1 MMMVSNTY
9 MGSRTM
15 KILTAISLVAVMALA
30 VMSGCAPDRKG
41 TAAVNR
47 PPQVFIVN
55 TPPDGATFSRNPEL
69 NWYATDGD
77 GFIKLFRYAVLIDSN
92 LKVNGQK
99 VPVDVFVAQA
109 ASSQYNWT
117 TLEVD
122 LDHPRSTA
130 TVRLYAN
137 VDFPIDS
144 FVTQYFFI
152 QAEDDQ
158 GAVSETKWRRY
169 ARNDHYPN
177 THHRALEVYIN
188 AKDASS
194 PMDGIVLNWEG
205 ADSLDWGRA
214 TPPLEFEWR
223 LYGPFASN
231 APVYVNIVPENCTW
245 DPVTRTYINC
255 IDTKVLNLDALPP
268 AIGDIPQPVA
278 QSKGSN
284 FANDPNDTW
293 VTDQQT
299 TIYNVFRDVPN
310 ITKTSQ
316 FKFLFWVRCRDDGFV
331 PDPTPAFSQFFV
343 VEALFEKGV
352 AIFDET
358 SFLRSSFWGPRDL
371 NMMKGIYKDYIDGAM
386 QEIVVGD
393 YVPFDTAAITD
404 TIQYPKA
411 SGRETDFFCVQRI
424 RTFAIPPDRPKSYEP
439 VKPKLTDILSHKVLL
454 VTKDDADMSLRE
466 DVALNGLVSYAYFG
480 MDMGASGWVMARNL
494 GTSGMTQTTEP
505 GAYTLSANFSRY
517 FGISDVYH
525 EGWSYYSVRN
535 ATMTPM
541 QPVIW
546 NEQFMGAFS
555 LKPELF
561 PDINV
566 DLRLLVDRF
575 RRLDDSTFLVAD
587 TTQPHDTHY
596 FGGMPEVGAGT
607 RTNQAT
613 ALYLYNSRMGEAS
626 ALHGKVMG
634 VAQEVESMRSLA
646 FMFTPLAIDTLEAQ
660 QLFTVSIRWLM
671 DKYLRAPAAL
681 KAGTTAWESGN
692 MAERRARAREFL
704 NQVEELGRKD
714 PQVFRD
720 LGLEMQPAIE
730 TRSNQYIVQP

>member
-1 MMMVSNTY
+1 MMMVSNKY
-9 MGSRTM
+9 MSSRTM
-15 KILTAISLVAVMALA
+15 RILTAMSLAAILVLA
-30 VMSGCAPDRKG
+30 VISGCAPDRKG

-55 TPPDGATFSRNPEL
+55 TPPDGGTFSRNPDL

-77 GFIKLFRYAVLIDSN
+77 GFIKLFRYAVLVDSS
-92 LKVNGQK
+92 LKINGQE

-109 ASSQYNWT
+109 ASAQYNWT

-144 FVTQYFFI
+144 FITQYFFI

-158 GAVSETKWRRY
+158 GLVSEIKWRRY

-177 THHRALEVYIN
+177 THHRAAEVFIN
-188 AKDASS
+188 AMDANS
-194 PMDGIVLNWEG
+194 PMDGIVLNWDG

-223 LYGPFASN
+223 LYGPFASD

-255 IDTKVLNLDALPP
+255 IDTRVLNLDALPP
-268 AIGDIPQPVA
+268 VIGDIPQPVA
-278 QSKGSN
+278 QSKGPN
-284 FANDPNDTW
+284 FDADPNDVW
-293 VTDQQT
+293 VTSQQA
-299 TIYNVFRDVPN
+299 TIYNVFRDVPS

-331 PDPTPAFSQFFV
+331 PDPTPSFSQFFV

-358 SFLRSSFWGPRDL
+358 AFLNTAFWFPRDL
-371 NMMKGIYKDYIDGAM
+371 NLAKRTYKNYIDGALQQIM
-386 QEIVVGD
+386 GND

-404 TIQYPKA
+404 TFQYPPA
-411 SGRETDFFCVQRI
+411 TGRETDFFCVQRI
-424 RTFAIPPDRPKSYEP
+424 RNPGPPVRNFPP

-466 DVALNGLVSYAYFG
+466 NVDLNGLVSYAYFG

-494 GTSGMTQTTEP
+494 GTSEMTQNTEP
-505 GAYTLSANFSRY
+505 GMYALSANFANY

-525 EGWSYYSVRN
+525 EGWSYYSIRN
-535 ATMTPM
+535 FTATPRRPM
-541 QPVIW
+541 IW

-555 LKPELF
+555 LKADLF
-561 PDINV
+561 PDIDV
-566 DLRLLVDRF
+566 DLRLLIDRY
-575 RRLDDSTFLVAD
+575 RRLDDTGFFVLD
-587 TTQPHDTHY
+587 TTKPYDTHY
-596 FGGMPEVGAGT
+596 FAGMPEVGAGT

-634 VAQEVESMRSLA
+634 VAQEVDNVRSLA
-646 FMFTPLAIDTLEAQ
+646 FMFTPLAIDTLKAQ
-660 QLFTVSIRWLM
+660 QLFAVSLNWLM
-671 DKYLRAPAAL
+671 DKFLIAPAY
-681 KAGTTAWESGN
+681 KAGATAWESGD
-692 MAERRARAREFL
+692 MAARRARGREFL
-704 NQVEELGRKD
+704 NRVVELGRKD

-720 LGLEMQPAIE
+720 LGVEMQPAIE